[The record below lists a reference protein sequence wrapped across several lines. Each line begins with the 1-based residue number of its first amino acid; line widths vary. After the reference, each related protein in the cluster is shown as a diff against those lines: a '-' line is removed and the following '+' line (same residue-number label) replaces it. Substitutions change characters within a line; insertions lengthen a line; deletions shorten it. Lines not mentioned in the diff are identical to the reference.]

1 MIIDGKEQKESLIDM
16 IINTQKNTNPNNVIK
31 FSDNS
36 R

>member
-1 MIIDGKEQKESLIDM
+1 MVVNGKEQPESLIGM
-16 IINTQKNTNPNNVIK
+16 IINTQNSTNQNNVIK